1 MLLRGGGGG
10 GGVEAEAAGIFEGFV
25 GVSPPLLLLPPRLLD
40 PPPMERDERM
50 DVVMVLCCNSGSGRD
65 HGDLYFGSRKAMTGS
80 L

>member
-1 MLLRGGGGG
+1 M
-10 GGVEAEAAGIFEGFV
+10 EAEAAGIFEGFV

-65 HGDLYFGSRKAMTGS
+65 HGHGDLFWKSEGNDGFFVTP
-80 L
+80 